1 MSVAFET
8 QTQQQFDALCWMAGG
23 CVVAAWRDRP
33 AVSMN
38 RSGPN
43 LASNR
48 LSNSGQI
55 LIHLGRFWSHLYT
68 PPPPEGRTPFDLSL
82 RTMAQKISKSILTV
96 LPLQRLI
103 KDVCRSAKV
112 TANAAFAQP
121 KATIIYRLFLRRSL
135 PLATLAFA
143 LAAVLTSPVSAQTN
157 TNVESGVRKNPAPWR
172 PSFGSFNPNAQNSQ
186 PDQAT
191 AARSPS
197 IVNQPRT
204 NSSSPNAAGTNTSNP
219 LASVQ
224 PASRFRSS
232 GRPGMAAGRGREI
245 QPGVTRVSKTLNE
258 LPRSAGQVWREYDI
272 TPYTSQITSTD
283 QPEKAVLDW
292 VLRETGT
299 EMWFT
304 QPMGVLNVDR
314 SKIYVYH
321 TPEIQ
326 TVVKG
331 IVDRFVRTKG
341 QIQKFDVNLVTVA
354 KPNWRSQ
361 AYTMLQPIEV
371 KSPGVEAWLVSKENA
386 AILMGQLSRRSDFK
400 KHSAGRL
407 TNHDG
412 QSFALDKTRP
422 VQFIRSLRW
431 TPGQIPNYQPL
442 MTTLNEGYKLQLSCL
457 TTVDNASIEA
467 TIKCDVDQVE
477 KLNNVKVPVP
487 STVGEQ
493 DVSLQIPQM
502 VSWRLHERFRWPSD
516 EVLVLS
522 CGVVANPTPEAT
534 TSGFRLPGLSGPK
547 RADALLFI
555 DYRGPATGAT
565 IATVPDATAADRRS
579 QMGRIRN

>member
-1 MSVAFET
+1 MLSSRVPR
-8 QTQQQFDALCWMAGG
+8 AGLE
-23 CVVAAWRDRP
+23 VVR
-33 AVSMN
+33 
-38 RSGPN
+38 
-43 LASNR
+43 
-48 LSNSGQI
+48 
-55 LIHLGRFWSHLYT
+55 
-68 PPPPEGRTPFDLSL
+68 
-82 RTMAQKISKSILTV
+82 
-96 LPLQRLI
+96 RLI
-103 KDVCRSAKV
+103 LPR
-112 TANAAFAQP
+112 TF
-121 KATIIYRLFLRRSL
+121 
-135 PLATLAFA
+135 PLAGIALA
-143 LAAVLTSPVSAQTN
+143 LAAIMTSPVSAQTN
-157 TNVESGVRKNPAPWR
+157 MNVESGVRKNPAPWR
-172 PSFGSFNPNAQNSQ
+172 PSFGSFNPNAQNPQ
-186 PDQAT
+186 ADQAT
-191 AARSPS
+191 AERSRS
-197 IVNQPRT
+197 IVNQPPT
-204 NSSSPNAAGTNTSNP
+204 KTGSPDAARANANKP
-219 LASVQ
+219 LANVQ
-224 PASRFRSS
+224 PSSRFRSS
-232 GRPGMAAGRGREI
+232 GSASGSSNSAGRAKEV
-245 QPGVTRVSKTLNE
+245 QPGVTRVSKTMNE

-477 KLNNVKVPVP
+477 KLNTVKVPVP

-522 CGVVANPTPEAT
+522 CGVVANPSPDAT
-534 TSGFRLPGLSGPK
+534 TGGFRLPGLSGPK

-565 IATVPDATAADRRS
+565 IATVPDSTGR
-579 QMGRIRN
+579 MGRIRN

>member
-1 MSVAFET
+1 MV
-8 QTQQQFDALCWMAGG
+8 
-23 CVVAAWRDRP
+23 
-33 AVSMN
+33 
-38 RSGPN
+38 
-43 LASNR
+43 
-48 LSNSGQI
+48 I
-55 LIHLGRFWSHLYT
+55 
-68 PPPPEGRTPFDLSL
+68 
-82 RTMAQKISKSILTV
+82 
-96 LPLQRLI
+96 
-103 KDVCRSAKV
+103 
-112 TANAAFAQP
+112 
-121 KATIIYRLFLRRSL
+121 
-135 PLATLAFA
+135 
-143 LAAVLTSPVSAQTN
+143 SPVSAQTSSI
-157 TNVESGVRKNPAPWR
+157 ESGVRKNPAPWR
-172 PSFGSFNPNAQNSQ
+172 PSFGNVNFGNDKAAQNK
-186 PDQAT
+186 
-191 AARSPS
+191 AAQNNSTSPANDVRPISS
-197 IVNQPRT
+197 IVNQPSPLSRGAGEGAGETQNTGPDRT
-204 NSSSPNAAGTNTSNP
+204 NARNP
-219 LASVQ
+219 LAHVQ
-224 PASRFRSS
+224 PASRFRGAGQLN
-232 GRPGMAAGRGREI
+232 GRAQEV

-258 LPRSAGQVWREYDI
+258 LPRAAGQVWREYDI
-272 TPYTSQITSTD
+272 TPYTSQVTSTD

-326 TVVKG
+326 NVVKG

-400 KHSAGRL
+400 KHSSGRL

-412 QSFALDKTRP
+412 QSFSLDKTRP

-431 TPGQIPNYQPL
+431 TPGQSPNHQPL
-442 MTTLNEGYKLQLSCL
+442 LTTLNEGYKLQLSCL

-487 STVGEQ
+487 SATGKQEVN
-493 DVSLQIPQM
+493 LQIPQM

-522 CGVVANPTPEAT
+522 CGIVASPSPDSRT
-534 TSGFRLPGLSGPK
+534 GGIRMPGIGGPK

-565 IATVPDATAADRRS
+565 IATVPGSNRTTAG

>member
-1 MSVAFET
+1 
-8 QTQQQFDALCWMAGG
+8 MA
-23 CVVAAWRDRP
+23 VISLAIFAAGD
-33 AVSMN
+33 S
-38 RSGPN
+38 S
-43 LASNR
+43 
-48 LSNSGQI
+48 
-55 LIHLGRFWSHLYT
+55 
-68 PPPPEGRTPFDLSL
+68 
-82 RTMAQKISKSILTV
+82 
-96 LPLQRLI
+96 
-103 KDVCRSAKV
+103 
-112 TANAAFAQP
+112 
-121 KATIIYRLFLRRSL
+121 
-135 PLATLAFA
+135 
-143 LAAVLTSPVSAQTN
+143 VSAQVQ
-157 TNVESGVRKNPAPWR
+157 VESGVRQNPAPWR
-172 PSFGSFNPNAQNSQ
+172 PSFGAVNKNAQL
-186 PDQAT
+186 PAAAQAD
-191 AARSPS
+191 ANRSATPS
-197 IVNQPRT
+197 IVNQP
-204 NSSSPNAAGTNTSNP
+204 TSARSANP
-219 LASVQ
+219 TDNVQ
-224 PASRFRSS
+224 PANRFSSLSRDASQ
-232 GRPGMAAGRGREI
+232 PAGRTAKT

-258 LPRSAGQVWREYDI
+258 LPRSSGQVWREYDI

-304 QPMGVLNVDR
+304 QPMGVLNVDKN
-314 SKIYVYH
+314 KIYVYH

-326 TVVKG
+326 AVVKG

-341 QIQKFDVNLVTVA
+341 QVQKFDVNLVTVA

-400 KHSAGRL
+400 KHSSGRL

-412 QSFALDKTRP
+412 QSFSLDKTRP
-422 VQFIRSLRW
+422 VQFIRSIKW
-431 TPGQIPNYQPL
+431 TPGQVPNYQPL
-442 MTTLNEGYKLQLSCL
+442 MTSLNEGYKLQLSCL

-487 STVGEQ
+487 SPVGEQ
-493 DVSLQIPQM
+493 DVNLQIPQM

-522 CGVVANPTPEAT
+522 CGVVANPAPDSRTG
-534 TSGFRLPGLSGPK
+534 GFRLPGLSGPK

-565 IATVPDATAADRRS
+565 IATVPGRQQSTVRSTQMAAGP
-579 QMGRIRN
+579 MGRITN